1 MPQNIIDFPTFW
13 LQAYYYSVPLCCY
26 YTNIFM
32 SINYEYAFLFRS
44 NATLCLLEISLPK
57 ITVQFHYAASLIIR
71 IDTTSK
77 ITTTDF
83 DLHQKTLKSWLYST
97 KTVCM
102 YRRHPSEASLK
113 WVLACIYCMHGA
125 CHIFKQRWPAHRS
138 YLGLSLL
145 LFITCSNTW
154 NSFGSLILCN
164 IMNYI
169 FQCKLVS
176 ACKERKQMYSSIFDR
191 IKQQK
196 LEFF

>member
-1 MPQNIIDFPTFW
+1 MPQNIIHFPIFW
-13 LQAYYYSVPLCCY
+13 LRASYCSVPLRCY

-44 NATLCLLEISLPK
+44 NVKLCLLEIPLPK
-57 ITVQFHYAASLIIR
+57 NTVQFHYVAFPVTR

-83 DLHQKTLKSWLYST
+83 DLQQKTLKSWLYSI
-97 KTVCM
+97 KTGCM

-113 WVLACIYCMHGA
+113 WVFASIYCMHGA

-145 LFITCSNTW
+145 LFITCSKTRTAW
-154 NSFGSLILCN
+154 PAWS
-164 IMNYI
+164 
-169 FQCKLVS
+169 S
-176 ACKERKQMYSSIFDR
+176 AAR
-191 IKQQK
+191 
-196 LEFF
+196 